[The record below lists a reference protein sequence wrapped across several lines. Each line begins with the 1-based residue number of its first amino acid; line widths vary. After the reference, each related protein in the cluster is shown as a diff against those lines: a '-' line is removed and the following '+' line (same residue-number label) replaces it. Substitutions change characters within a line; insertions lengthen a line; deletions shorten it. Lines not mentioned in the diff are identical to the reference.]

1 MAGTSIDMSKV
12 KQLLQLKQSGMSNR
26 QIAKTLGISR
36 DKANEF
42 VKQAESDPLGIEG
55 LLKLDDPVLDK
66 RMHPGNPAYTDER
79 MEEFLR
85 LLPDFVEQLSR
96 KHVTRQ
102 IVWEDYKRMHPDGYE
117 RSQFFYHLA
126 QNLKAQKAPTS
137 VLHHEPGLELYVD
150 FAGDTLS
157 YIDIET
163 GEMIKVQTFV
173 STLTCTDYA
182 FVLCVPSQ
190 KTEDFLYAL
199 RRALEFYGGVPKI
212 VVPDNLKAAVT
223 RADKYEPTINKAME
237 DMGNHY
243 GFVVI
248 PCQPA
253 KPTQKS
259 LVENQVQMIY
269 HRIYARLQHRQFFSL
284 EELNMAVHELLVR
297 HNQTRMQQRAYTREE
312 HFHAVERMALRV
324 LPETP
329 YLMKRYADV
338 TVQQNGHVYL
348 SCDKHYYSV
357 PYTLIGCTAKII
369 FTATLVK
376 VFVKGNQVAVHKR
389 VRGYGYTSLDE
400 HLASNTLAFTKR
412 SANYYIDRA
421 KSVSEALCALIEGM
435 FASSRANCPPEYY
448 YKTCDMMLRL
458 QRDYNP
464 SYFDR
469 ACEICLEN
477 SLFTGKK
484 LENVIKTLMQ
494 AAPEDNWLTAPDPT
508 DHINMRGSLF
518 FQ

>member
-26 QIAKTLGISR
+26 QIAMTLGISR

-42 VKQAESDPLGIEG
+42 VRQAESDPLGIGG
-55 LLKLDDPVLDK
+55 LLKLEDPVPDK
-66 RMHPGNPAYTDER
+66 RLYPGHPAYTDER

-96 KHVTRQ
+96 RHVTRQ
-102 IVWEDYKRMHPDGYE
+102 IVWEDYKRMHPDGYG
-117 RSQFFYHLA
+117 RSQFFYHLS

-163 GEMIKVQTFV
+163 GEIIKVQTFV
-173 STLTCTDYA
+173 STLACTDYA

-223 RADKYEPTINKAME
+223 RA
-237 DMGNHY
+237 
-243 GFVVI
+243 
-248 PCQPA
+248 
-253 KPTQKS
+253 
-259 LVENQVQMIY
+259 
-269 HRIYARLQHRQFFSL
+269 
-284 EELNMAVHELLVR
+284 
-297 HNQTRMQQRAYTREE
+297 
-312 HFHAVERMALRV
+312 
-324 LPETP
+324 
-329 YLMKRYADV
+329 
-338 TVQQNGHVYL
+338 
-348 SCDKHYYSV
+348 
-357 PYTLIGCTAKII
+357 
-369 FTATLVK
+369 
-376 VFVKGNQVAVHKR
+376 
-389 VRGYGYTSLDE
+389 
-400 HLASNTLAFTKR
+400 FTKR
-412 SANYYIDRA
+412 SASYYIDRA

-464 SYFDR
+464 SYFDK
-469 ACEICLEN
+469 ACKICLEN

-494 AAPEDNWLTAPDPT
+494 ATPEDNWLTAPDPT